1 MGLAS
6 GPVTFRRY
14 FISGGGPADVTDVF
28 VKAVNDNAFG
38 RYGSVS
44 ADGTEVGWITPR
56 HLFDT
61 NITAAHIAVGRF
73 VSLAMRVDRNTVPS
87 TVLRS
92 YIRVEEDAALEANG
106 REFLSK
112 AERAKAREAAQ
123 LRAEREAKSGAFRR
137 MSAYPLLIDLDR
149 QTVYFGNLG
158 AGVSDKMMA
167 LFLDTFDCALEPAF
181 ADRLAFRLVQDAG
194 GVDGL
199 EHSKPFHLIRDPQG
213 YEGAPDDFDTGDRGF
228 LGKEFLTWLWFK
240 IDANDAALRVK
251 SGDEVSV
258 MIDRVLRLECDFAMT
273 GTDVI
278 TADGPA
284 GLPEAKAALTIGK
297 QPTKMGLVFGGRTG
311 EFSLVLDGR
320 RMAVSGMVL
329 PPSNNGD
336 GQDLRAR
343 RERRFEQIADAAE
356 LLDVLYE
363 LFLRHRTAGTWSR
376 ELGRMRAWAA
386 NGKPCPHAHAVSA

>member
-1 MGLAS
+1 
-6 GPVTFRRY
+6 
-14 FISGGGPADVTDVF
+14 
-28 VKAVNDNAFG
+28 
-38 RYGSVS
+38 
-44 ADGTEVGWITPR
+44 
-56 HLFDT
+56 
-61 NITAAHIAVGRF
+61 
-73 VSLAMRVDRNTVPS
+73 
-87 TVLRS
+87 
-92 YIRVEEDAALEANG
+92 
-106 REFLSK
+106 
-112 AERAKAREAAQ
+112 
-123 LRAEREAKSGAFRR
+123 
-137 MSAYPLLIDLDR
+137 
-149 QTVYFGNLG
+149 
-158 AGVSDKMMA
+158 
-167 LFLDTFDCALEPAF
+167 
-181 ADRLAFRLVQDAG
+181 
-194 GVDGL
+194 
-199 EHSKPFHLIRDPQG
+199 
-213 YEGAPDDFDTGDRGF
+213 
-228 LGKEFLTWLWFK
+228 
-240 IDANDAALRVK
+240 
-251 SGDEVSV
+251 
-258 MIDRVLRLECDFAMT
+258 
-273 GTDVI
+273 VI